1 MMLQS
6 SGKSQPCRHLPL
18 RRKSMETLL
27 VDLSL
32 STKIGLSDWQHE
44 HVDDTML
51 SSRDAINLETYH
63 QSVYAMR
70 TRYSGVL
77 TVVFPADVATL

>member
-1 MMLQS
+1 
-6 SGKSQPCRHLPL
+6 
-18 RRKSMETLL
+18 
-27 VDLSL
+27 
-32 STKIGLSDWQHE
+32 
-44 HVDDTML
+44 ML